1 MNIHF
6 LELFYYVARS
16 GGISE
21 AVRKMPYGIQQPA
34 ISSQVGQLE
43 DFLGTTLFQRRP
55 FQLTPTGEELYAF
68 IRPFFDNLG
77 PVAEKIRGGASQ
89 HLRLAASEIVLKEHL
104 PGLLQ
109 QMRERFPKLKV
120 TLREGYFPLVLD
132 WFARQELDISVGLFL
147 GRLPAGLQH
156 LPMLRLPLVLLLP
169 AASKLRSA
177 EDLWQRDRIQET
189 LITAPSNEAI
199 QRAFN
204 EGLAKRKVD
213 WFSGIE
219 VSTLELVQT
228 YVASGYGVGVS
239 VGVPKAKYRPGVR
252 VLPLT
257 DFPMPTFGAIWAGKP
272 SPVVAAFLELLKH
285 ATRELMRGEQPELML
300 LPQESQP
307 GGETKGLA
315 RH

>member
-43 DFLGTTLFQRRP
+43 DFLGVTLFQRRP
-55 FQLTPTGEELYAF
+55 FQLTPAGEELYTF
-68 IRPFFDNLG
+68 IQPFFDNLV
-77 PVAEKIRGGASQ
+77 PMAEKIRGGVSQ

-109 QMRERFPKLKV
+109 QLRAKFPKLKV
-120 TLREGYFPLVLD
+120 TLREGYFPQVLG
-132 WFARQELDISVGLFL
+132 WFMEQELDVSVGLTL
-147 GRLPAGLQH
+147 GRLPVGLQH
-156 LPMLRLPLVLLLP
+156 LPLLKLPLVLLLP
-169 AASKLRSA
+169 AGSKLRSA
-177 EDLWQRDRIQET
+177 EDLWRRDRIEET
-189 LITAPSNEAI
+189 LITAPSNEAV

-204 EGLAKRKVD
+204 DGLAKRKVD

-219 VSTLELVQT
+219 VSTLDLVQT

-239 VGVPKAKYRPGVR
+239 VGVPKAKYLPGVR
-252 VLPLT
+252 VLPLP
-257 DFPMPTFGAIWAGKP
+257 DFPMPAFGAIWAGKP
-272 SPVVAAFLELLKH
+272 SPVVTAFLELLKQ
-285 ATRELMRGEQPELML
+285 AARELMRGENPELLL
-300 LPQESQP
+300 LP
-307 GGETKGLA
+307 
-315 RH
+315 

>member
-1 MNIHF
+1 MNIHH
-6 LELFYYVARS
+6 LELFYYVARH

-43 DFLGTTLFQRRP
+43 DSLGATLFQRRP
-55 FQLTPTGEELYAF
+55 FQLTPAGEELYAF

-77 PVAEKIRGGASQ
+77 TVAEKIRGGASQ
-89 HLRLAASEIVLKEHL
+89 HLRLAASEIVLKEYL

-109 QMRERFPKLKV
+109 KTREQFPKLKV
-120 TLREGYFPLVLD
+120 TLREGYFPLVLE
-132 WFARQELDISVGLFL
+132 WFARQELDLSVGLFI

-156 LPMLRLPLVLLLP
+156 LPLFKLPLVLLLP

-177 EDLWQRDRIQET
+177 EELWRRDRIAES
-189 LITAPSNEAI
+189 LITAPGNEAV

-204 EGLAKRKVD
+204 EGLTKRKVD

-219 VSTLELVQT
+219 VSTLDLVQT

-239 VGVPKAKYRPGVR
+239 VGVPKAKYQPGVR
-252 VLPLT
+252 ALPLP
-257 DFPMPTFGAIWAGKP
+257 DFPMPSFGAIWSGKP
-272 SPVVAAFLELLKH
+272 SPVVTTFLELLKQ
-285 ATRELMRGEQPELML
+285 AALELMRGENPDLLL
-300 LPQESQP
+300 LP
-307 GGETKGLA
+307 
-315 RH
+315 